1 MGSLASVRTRLDLH
15 HSPACGPY
23 ARPAGCSGGVSE
35 CQAGRASRIHQGRGG
50 TGLTGWMRISGAFF
64 LGQLPE
70 TPVVPAP
77 LQGTSISVGDEGATV
92 IPVGT
97 TDSALST
104 VVHVPPRPSR
114 VGRCGLQPNPRVA
127 EGVHAGVESQLET
140 RARYGRRPRRRHDQS
155 PGIGIL
161 KSSTMMRDAR
171 SRRVAN
177 TSPTLKLRWLAA
189 PALAI

>member
-1 MGSLASVRTRLDLH
+1 MLGLPAVLAAYPNAKPVALAGSIRAVEAQV
-15 HSPACGPY
+15 SP
-23 ARPAGCSGGVSE
+23 
-35 CQAGRASRIHQGRGG
+35 
-50 TGLTGWMRISGAFF
+50 GWMRISGAFF